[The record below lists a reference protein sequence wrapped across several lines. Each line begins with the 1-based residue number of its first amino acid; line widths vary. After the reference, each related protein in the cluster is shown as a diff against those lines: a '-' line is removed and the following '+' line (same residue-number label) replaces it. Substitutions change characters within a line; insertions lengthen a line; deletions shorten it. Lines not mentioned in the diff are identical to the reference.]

1 MQSSASLS
9 ASVRPSS
16 AVMTCYAASWGMAR
30 STDRKNRVLR
40 VRASSLVAAHESVGA
55 LLRLHQC
62 RERGPDSAHAA
73 FRGRGEGQ
81 VAVWFLPAGHV
92 VHWLPA
98 LDCDPKANQGACF
111 QRLLRRLCG
120 VRSVRPPSPRS
131 WPRAPW
137 RAPDRG
143 RRV

>member
-1 MQSSASLS
+1 
-9 ASVRPSS
+9 
-16 AVMTCYAASWGMAR
+16 MAR

-73 FRGRGEGQ
+73 CRGRGEGQ
-81 VAVWFLPAGHV
+81 VAVWFLPARHV

-98 LDCDPKANQGACF
+98 LDCDPKANQGAMF
-111 QRLLRRLCG
+111 AEAG
-120 VRSVRPPSPRS
+120 SI
-131 WPRAPW
+131 
-137 RAPDRG
+137 RG
-143 RRV
+143 LTGYGMKECSSTRFD